1 MNSDLVALS
10 LLSGAETAHA
20 FSSFLPSTFTV
31 KSFALDSS
39 TGNVGQKVADLRAGY
54 RPATAFGILLGAVVS
69 VVAKSP
75 LPLAASAGAAGVMLV
90 LYERNL
96 PPEMRV
102 GPIAALFPELAASG
116 PAATALPA
124 PSPTGPRTVGI

>member
-1 MNSDLVALS
+1 MNSDIVALS

-31 KSFALDSS
+31 RSFALDGS

-54 RPATAFGILLGAVVS
+54 RPATAFGLLLGAVVS
-69 VVAKSP
+69 AVAKSP

-90 LYERNL
+90 LYEQNL

-102 GPIAALFPELAASG
+102 GPIAALFPET
-116 PAATALPA
+116 PATPTLPA
-124 PSPTGPRTVGI
+124 SVPPSPSSVGI